1 MIDTTIADNLIIGRV
16 DPHIYAFRTNTVP
29 NYLKVGDTYRPVSVR
44 MKEWKQMFPNLEH
57 LEDWEWVAKTKNEQ
71 YFRDFAVHY
80 YLEEIKHF
88 HRLQPNDIQGLPYYS
103 REFFEKAT
111 PEDINEALMDIEKC
125 SAQFGGPYLFY
136 TKERLPIT
144 EHYER
149 TADFDPRPNQANTIN
164 RFIDA
169 RNKGRRNLLMY
180 AVMRFG
186 KSFTSMCC
194 AKAMEA
200 KNVLIVSAKAGVENE
215 WKETIESHVRF
226 EEYTYLNSKDLLQ
239 NTSVVSQLLSQG
251 KRTAIFLT
259 LQDLMGSEI
268 KDKHKDIFTNQIDL
282 LIVDETHFGAR
293 AEEYGRILREAKLKN
308 NQIKKELSLADET
321 LDELDESLRL
331 VKQLNVDTTLHLSGT
346 PYRILMGSEFSK
358 EDTIA
363 FYQFTDIINDKEEWD
378 KQHLMDE
385 DAKEWDNPY
394 YGFPQMIRFAFN
406 PNESS
411 RRKLDELKKLGKS
424 ASLSELFRPIS
435 ISKDT
440 SSSKG
445 HLHFFHEQEVLDLM
459 QIIDGSQE
467 EDNILGFLDY
477 QKLKDGKMCR
487 HLVFVLPYCASCDAM
502 EKLLKDNRKS
512 FKNLS
517 EYHIVNISGIENN
530 QYASPNEVKRV
541 IKDHEERNE
550 KTITLTVNRML
561 TGSTVREWDT
571 MLFLKDVSSP
581 QEYDQAIFRLQN
593 QYIKTYEDDNGE
605 TICFNMKP
613 QTLLVDFDPNRMFV
627 MQEQK
632 SRIYNVNIEE
642 RGNDEL
648 EDRIRKELQI
658 SPIIV
663 INNGKMAEVQPT
675 DVMDAVRQYSASR
688 TIMDEAR
695 EIPIDVHLL
704 LDPKILSFIG
714 QLEPIN
720 ASKGINIKPAE
731 GDGEALDIA
740 DNNEDAISP
749 EIKSLDY
756 NDLKQKKDKDDA
768 DKRLATYFAQIL
780 FFALLTDNE
789 VGSLKNIIEAIKED
803 VNNQRIARNVG
814 IKASELRYLSNQL
827 NPYILS
833 ELDYKI
839 KNINEL
845 GRDTSLAPLE
855 RVERALQKFGRLSV
869 SEIVTP
875 ANVADE
881 MMALIPDSEVDETT
895 KFLDIASKQAE
906 FACAIYRRFG
916 DKVKNN
922 IYSLP
927 TSSLTYEF
935 TRKVYSLLAFPIK
948 NIFSTFTSYDL
959 IGPNKETYISQLK
972 NMNIKTIVGNPP
984 YQITVALKETD
995 NGQKRVSSIFQI
1007 FQEISDVIGVSSCLI
1022 YPGGRWIHRSG
1033 KGMEDFG
1040 KKQINDSRL
1049 KKLVYYPEASDLFE
1063 KVGIADGLSIVY
1075 KDSKKNVPGFEY
1087 TYVLAG
1093 VHTTCITQNPGIAL
1107 MPLNPKDDVILRSI
1121 NEVVENK
1128 GFSYLYE
1135 SVLSQKLFAIES
1147 DFVEKNPKLVRPYIN
1162 DKNVDFS
1169 YEIKLFANDKAGKM
1183 GRSRWYVTKREV
1195 INAGIEYLDKWKVV
1209 VSSANAGGQK
1219 RSNQLAILDNHS
1231 AFGRSR
1237 VALKTFETESEAK
1250 NFYLYCKSELIRF
1263 TLLMTDEAL
1272 SSFAKQV
1279 PDIGD
1284 YSDSNGIINFN
1295 DNVDSQ
1301 LYNLFNITIEEQ
1313 EYIKSVLALK
1323 SKD

>member
-44 MKEWKQMFPNLEH
+44 MKEWEQMFPNLEH

-80 YLEEIKHF
+80 YLEEIKHL

-111 PEDINEALMDIEKC
+111 PEDIDEALMDIEKC
-125 SAQFGGPYLFY
+125 SVQIGGPYLFY

-149 TADFDPRPNQANTIN
+149 TADFDPRPNQEETIN
-164 RFIDA
+164 RFIAA

-293 AEEYGRILREAKLKN
+293 AEEYGRILREAKLKK

-321 LDELDESLRL
+321 LDELDESLKL

-467 EDNILGFLDY
+467 EENILGFLDY

-663 INNGKMAEVQPT
+663 INKGKMAEVQPT

-704 LDPKILSFIG
+704 LDPKIRSFIG

-731 GDGEALDIA
+731 GDGEALDID
-740 DNNEDAISP
+740 DNNEEAISP
-749 EIKSLDY
+749 EIKSSD
-756 NDLKQKKDKDDA
+756 NNKLKLKEDKDDA

-827 NPYILS
+827 YPYILN

-916 DKVKNN
+916 NKVKNN

-959 IGPNKETYISQLK
+959 IGPNKETYISKLK
-972 NMNIKTIVGNPP
+972 NMNINIIVGNPP
-984 YQITVALKETD
+984 YQLTGASGGNND
-995 NGQKRVSSIFQI
+995 APIFQVFSHLADSI
-1007 FQEISDVIGVSSCLI
+1007 TTGYATLI
-1022 YPGGRWIHRSG
+1022 EP
-1033 KGMEDFG
+1033 
-1040 KKQINDSRL
+1040 
-1049 KKLVYYPEASDLFE
+1049 
-1063 KVGIADGLSIVY
+1063 
-1075 KDSKKNVPGFEY
+1075 
-1087 TYVLAG
+1087 
-1093 VHTTCITQNPGIAL
+1093 
-1107 MPLNPKDDVILRSI
+1107 
-1121 NEVVENK
+1121 
-1128 GFSYLYE
+1128 
-1135 SVLSQKLFAIES
+1135 
-1147 DFVEKNPKLVRPYIN
+1147 
-1162 DKNVDFS
+1162 
-1169 YEIKLFANDKAGKM
+1169 
-1183 GRSRWYVTKREV
+1183 SRWYAAGRENLLGEYRNHMLTCGNIEKIITYADSRDVFSNVEIKGGICYYLFNRHFKGKCQYKLVKNGITETSIIDLSEFDILIRDPKLADIVRAVKAKTDESKNGYVDALISNDTPFGIPSNPRKSPKNPFKVYKHASPEHDVHLFHIEDQKRKQEFAALSDIRKNTQDIDKPKVFIPGAGGSGNDAYVLGKPEYAPAHSVCSQSFLYAAFDSDDEAHNFHKYIQTKFLRILVSVMKITQSAPQRVYRFVPMQDFSASSDIDWSKSIQE
-1195 INAGIEYLDKWKVV
+1195 IDKQLYHKYELDSIDGAIEYIE
-1209 VSSANAGGQK
+1209 SS
-1219 RSNQLAILDNHS
+1219 
-1231 AFGRSR
+1231 
-1237 VALKTFETESEAK
+1237 LKP
-1250 NFYLYCKSELIRF
+1250 I
-1263 TLLMTDEAL
+1263 
-1272 SSFAKQV
+1272 
-1279 PDIGD
+1279 
-1284 YSDSNGIINFN
+1284 
-1295 DNVDSQ
+1295 
-1301 LYNLFNITIEEQ
+1301 
-1313 EYIKSVLALK
+1313 
-1323 SKD
+1323 